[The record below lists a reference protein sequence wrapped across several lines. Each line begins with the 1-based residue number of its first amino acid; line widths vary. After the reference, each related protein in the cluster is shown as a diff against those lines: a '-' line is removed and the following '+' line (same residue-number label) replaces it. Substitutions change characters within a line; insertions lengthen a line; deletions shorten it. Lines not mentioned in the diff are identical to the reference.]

1 MRAALVLLIVCLVS
15 APAPALADPVEDRIR
30 AQLTAQG
37 YEDIEI
43 KRKDGQLVVQSHR
56 DKLIMETV
64 YDAATGEVVSERAR
78 QADGGKA
85 KAR

>member
-1 MRAALVLLIVCLVS
+1 MRAVLVLLIVCLVS
-15 APAPALADPVEDRIR
+15 APALADPVEDRIR

-43 KRKDGQLVVQSHR
+43 TRKDGKLVVQSHR
-56 DKLIMETV
+56 DKLIMEID

-78 QADGGKA
+78 QADEGKA
-85 KAR
+85 KAP